1 MIIIYESGQLHTPD
15 EDVHD
20 LHPILKQKL
29 SPGDKCWKTE
39 EYQILQKCDLCSGN
53 SKLDNCLPFIYVAN
67 IFADEEIE
75 KEDPLVCVAKGKKE
89 LVECKKS
96 GRQTYRRYG
105 FMLFFGEILFKITF
119 FYSCD
124 TVDWIEEQKFWTFEG
139 LLTLLG
145 VVSGAAVFIRQKQ
158 LDHRMYQRIQK
169 QIASG
174 V

>member
-1 MIIIYESGQLHTPD
+1 MQEIWEAN
-15 EDVHD
+15 
-20 LHPILKQKL
+20 L
-29 SPGDKCWKTE
+29 SKVWV
-39 EYQILQKCDLCSGN
+39 Y
-53 SKLDNCLPFIYVAN
+53 A
-67 IFADEEIE
+67 
-75 KEDPLVCVAKGKKE
+75 
-89 LVECKKS
+89 
-96 GRQTYRRYG
+96 
-105 FMLFFGEILFKITF
+105 FFCEILFKIKS